1 MNDKYTFE
9 QALARL
15 EEIVKG
21 LENGSLPL
29 DKSIELFEEGN
40 ALVKLCTQ
48 KLDAAEQ
55 KVKIL
60 QKGENGEIAE
70 EIFEENE

>member
-1 MNDKYTFE
+1 MNKEYTFE

-40 ALVKLCTQ
+40 ALVKLCTR

-55 KVKIL
+55 KVRIL
-60 QKGENGEIAE
+60 TETAAGITE
-70 EIFEENE
+70 EDFNA

>member
-55 KVKIL
+55 KVRIL
-60 QKGENGEIAE
+60 TETATGITESDFNA
-70 EIFEENE
+70 

>member
-1 MNDKYTFE
+1 MTENKEYTFE

-15 EEIVKG
+15 EEIVRG

-40 ALVKLCTQ
+40 ALVKFCTE
-48 KLDAAEQ
+48 KLDKAEQ
-55 KVKIL
+55 KVRIL
-60 QKGENGEIAE
+60 TETATGVTE
-70 EIFEENE
+70 EDFNA

>member
-1 MNDKYTFE
+1 MNKEYTFE

-21 LENGSLPL
+21 LENGSLHL

-55 KVKIL
+55 KVRIL
-60 QKGENGEIAE
+60 TETAVGITE
-70 EIFEENE
+70 EDFNA

>member
-1 MNDKYTFE
+1 MNNEYTFE

-55 KVKIL
+55 KVRIL
-60 QKGENGEIAE
+60 TETAAGVTE
-70 EIFEENE
+70 EDFNA

>member
-55 KVKIL
+55 KVRIL
-60 QKGENGEIAE
+60 TETATGIT
-70 EIFEENE
+70 EENFNA

>member
-1 MNDKYTFE
+1 MSKQEYTIE

-40 ALVKLCTQ
+40 ALVKLCTE
-48 KLDAAEQ
+48 KLDTAEQ
-55 KVKIL
+55 KVRIL
-60 QKGENGEIAE
+60 TETATGVTE
-70 EIFEENE
+70 EDFNA

>member
-1 MNDKYTFE
+1 MNKEYTFE

-55 KVKIL
+55 KVRIL
-60 QKGENGEIAE
+60 TETAAGVTESDFNA
-70 EIFEENE
+70 

>member
-1 MNDKYTFE
+1 MTEKEYTFE

-15 EEIVKG
+15 EEIVRG

-40 ALVKLCTQ
+40 ALVKLCTE
-48 KLDAAEQ
+48 KLDTAEQ
-55 KVKIL
+55 KVRIL
-60 QKGENGEIAE
+60 TESATGVT
-70 EIFEENE
+70 EENFNA

>member
-1 MNDKYTFE
+1 MTEKEYTFE

-15 EEIVKG
+15 EEIVRG

-40 ALVKLCTQ
+40 ALVKLCTE
-48 KLDAAEQ
+48 KLDTAEQ

-60 QKGENGEIAE
+60 TESATGVT
-70 EIFEENE
+70 EENFNA

>member
-1 MNDKYTFE
+1 MKNEYTFE

-55 KVKIL
+55 KVRIL
-60 QKGENGEIAE
+60 TETAAGVTESDFNA
-70 EIFEENE
+70 

>member
-1 MNDKYTFE
+1 MTEKEYTFE

-15 EEIVKG
+15 EEIVRG

-40 ALVKLCTQ
+40 ALVKLCTE
-48 KLDAAEQ
+48 KLDTAEQ
-55 KVKIL
+55 KVRIL
-60 QKGENGEIAE
+60 TETATGVT
-70 EIFEENE
+70 EENFDA

>member
-1 MNDKYTFE
+1 MNKEYTFE

-55 KVKIL
+55 KVRIL
-60 QKGENGEIAE
+60 TETAVGIKE
-70 EIFEENE
+70 EDFNA

>member
-1 MNDKYTFE
+1 MNNEYTFE

-48 KLDAAEQ
+48 KRDAAEQ
-55 KVKIL
+55 KVRIL
-60 QKGENGEIAE
+60 TETAAGIT
-70 EIFEENE
+70 EENFNA

>member
-1 MNDKYTFE
+1 MNKEYTFE

-55 KVKIL
+55 KVRIL
-60 QKGENGEIAE
+60 TETAVGITE
-70 EIFEENE
+70 EDFNA

>member
-1 MNDKYTFE
+1 MNKEYTFE

-55 KVKIL
+55 KVRIL
-60 QKGENGEIAE
+60 TETAAGVTE
-70 EIFEENE
+70 EDFNA

>member
-55 KVKIL
+55 KVRIL
-60 QKGENGEIAE
+60 TETAVGITE
-70 EIFEENE
+70 EDFNA

>member
-1 MNDKYTFE
+1 MNKEYTFE

-55 KVKIL
+55 KVRIL
-60 QKGENGEIAE
+60 TETAVGIT
-70 EIFEENE
+70 EENFNA

>member
-1 MNDKYTFE
+1 MSKQEYTFE

-40 ALVKLCTQ
+40 ALVKLCTE
-48 KLDAAEQ
+48 KLDTAEQ
-55 KVKIL
+55 KVRIL
-60 QKGENGEIAE
+60 TESATGVT
-70 EIFEENE
+70 EENFNA

>member
-1 MNDKYTFE
+1 MTQKEYTFE

-15 EEIVKG
+15 EEIVRG

-40 ALVKLCTQ
+40 ALVKLCTE
-48 KLDAAEQ
+48 KLDTAEQ
-55 KVKIL
+55 KVRIL
-60 QKGENGEIAE
+60 TETATGVT
-70 EIFEENE
+70 EENFNA

>member
-1 MNDKYTFE
+1 MTQNEYTFE

-40 ALVKLCTQ
+40 ALVKLCTE
-48 KLDAAEQ
+48 KLDTAEQ
-55 KVKIL
+55 KVRIL
-60 QKGENGEIAE
+60 TETATGVTE
-70 EIFEENE
+70 EDFNA

>member
-1 MNDKYTFE
+1 MNNEYTFE

-55 KVKIL
+55 KVRIL
-60 QKGENGEIAE
+60 TETAAGVTESDFNA
-70 EIFEENE
+70 

>member
-1 MNDKYTFE
+1 MSKQEYTFE

-29 DKSIELFEEGN
+29 DRSIELFEEGN
-40 ALVKLCTQ
+40 ALVKLCTE
-48 KLDAAEQ
+48 KLDTAEQ
-55 KVKIL
+55 KVRIL
-60 QKGENGEIAE
+60 TETATGVTE
-70 EIFEENE
+70 EDFNA

>member
-1 MNDKYTFE
+1 MNNEYTFE

-40 ALVKLCTQ
+40 ALVKLCTE
-48 KLDAAEQ
+48 KLDTAEQ
-55 KVKIL
+55 KVRIL
-60 QKGENGEIAE
+60 TETATGVT
-70 EIFEENE
+70 EENFNA

>member
-1 MNDKYTFE
+1 MNKEYTFE

-55 KVKIL
+55 KVRIL
-60 QKGENGEIAE
+60 NETAVGITE
-70 EIFEENE
+70 EDFNA

>member
-1 MNDKYTFE
+1 MNNEYTFE

-55 KVKIL
+55 KVRIL
-60 QKGENGEIAE
+60 TETATGVTESDFNA
-70 EIFEENE
+70 

>member
-1 MNDKYTFE
+1 MNKEYTFE

-55 KVKIL
+55 KVRIL
-60 QKGENGEIAE
+60 TETAIGITE
-70 EIFEENE
+70 EDFNA

>member
-1 MNDKYTFE
+1 MNNEYTFE

-55 KVKIL
+55 KVRIL
-60 QKGENGEIAE
+60 TETAVGVTE
-70 EIFEENE
+70 EDFNA

>member
-1 MNDKYTFE
+1 MTENKEYTFE

-15 EEIVKG
+15 EEIVRG

-40 ALVKLCTQ
+40 ALVKLCTE
-48 KLDAAEQ
+48 KLDKAEQ
-55 KVKIL
+55 KVRIL
-60 QKGENGEIAE
+60 TETATGVTE
-70 EIFEENE
+70 EDFNA

>member
-1 MNDKYTFE
+1 MTQKEYTFE

-15 EEIVKG
+15 EEIVRG

-40 ALVKLCTQ
+40 ALVKLCTE
-48 KLDAAEQ
+48 KLDTAEQ
-55 KVKIL
+55 KVRIL
-60 QKGENGEIAE
+60 TESATGVT
-70 EIFEENE
+70 EENFNA

>member
-55 KVKIL
+55 KVRIL
-60 QKGENGEIAE
+60 TETAAGVTE
-70 EIFEENE
+70 EDFNA

>member
-1 MNDKYTFE
+1 MSKQEYTFE

-40 ALVKLCTQ
+40 ALVKLCTE
-48 KLDAAEQ
+48 KLDTAEQ
-55 KVKIL
+55 KVRIL
-60 QKGENGEIAE
+60 TETATGVTE
-70 EIFEENE
+70 EDFNA